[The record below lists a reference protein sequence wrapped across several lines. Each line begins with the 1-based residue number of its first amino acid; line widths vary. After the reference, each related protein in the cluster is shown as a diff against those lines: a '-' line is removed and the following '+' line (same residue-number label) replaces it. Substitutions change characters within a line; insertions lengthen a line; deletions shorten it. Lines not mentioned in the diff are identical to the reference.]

1 MQFTD
6 IYIEKNSLE
15 SVSAKRVFELFSKD
29 RIHIIKDKAE
39 LKKQSTMSAAQFNKS
54 KKQLLLCSFKGKF
67 FKRCPGVRPGLIC
80 CNYFILNLGQHCE
93 MDCSYCYLQNL
104 INFPYVTIYTNI
116 QDALKE
122 LSSLQQAGMDQQKLR
137 VGTGELTDS
146 LSLDDISLH
155 SAALINFFKRVP
167 LWTLEFKTKSNNIKN
182 FINLPHAG
190 NVIVSWSLNPQ
201 YIIER
206 EEHGTASLEERLQA
220 ARHCRNQGYL
230 VAFHIDPVIYHPEWK
245 ENYQTLT
252 QKITSLFK
260 PKEVSHISLGALRFQ
275 PEQRHLMR
283 ERFGLNSLITQ
294 GEYFKSQDGKLRYDS
309 QVRQKMFT
317 FIHGEFKKQ
326 GADWPIFLC
335 MEDKENWL
343 SAIHQLPQNISTIKQ
358 HFDFQSVR
366 AFHKHS
372 SPAVH
377 KYSSPAAHKHSSPAT
392 HK

>member
-15 SVSAKRVFELFSKD
+15 SISAKRTFSLFPKD
-29 RIHIIKDKAE
+29 RIHIIEDKTD
-39 LKKQSTMSAAQFNKS
+39 LKKQSTMSAEEFNKS

-67 FKRCPGVRPGLIC
+67 FKRCPGVRPGLMC

-116 QDALKE
+116 QDALNE
-122 LSSLQQAGMDQQKLR
+122 LSLLMKQDGMDKQKLR
-137 VGTGELTDS
+137 IGTGELTDS

-155 SAALINFFKRVP
+155 STALINFFKKVP
-167 LWTLEFKTKSNNIKN
+167 AWTLEFKTKSNNIKN
-182 FINLPHAG
+182 FINQEHAG

-206 EEHGTASLEERLQA
+206 EEHNTASLEDRLEA
-220 ARHCRNQGYL
+220 ARLCRDHGFL
-230 VAFHIDPVIYHPEWK
+230 VAFHLDPVIYHPEWRD
-245 ENYQTLT
+245 NYQKLV
-252 QKITSLFK
+252 KEITSLFQ
-260 PKEVSHISLGALRFQ
+260 PKEVSHVSLGALRFQ

-283 ERFGLNSLITQ
+283 ERFGFTSLITQ
-294 GEYFKSQDGKLRYDS
+294 GEYFKSRDGKLRYDS
-309 QVRQKMFT
+309 QVRQEMFS
-317 FIHGEFKKQ
+317 FIHTEFKKQ
-326 GADWPIFLC
+326 NPNWPVFLC

-343 SAIHQLPQNISTIKQ
+343 SSLGQTPQKITPIQKN
-358 HFDFQSVR
+358 FDFRSVR
-366 AFHKHS
+366 AVNKHFS
-372 SPAVH
+372 SP
-377 KYSSPAAHKHSSPAT
+377 T